1 MTTTASVETLV
12 PWILF
17 HRTLGVAAFFLFVEG
32 EAAKPHSRATLQS
45 IDVIGSPSNRGYY
58 CVTRRFSLTC
68 NLYKN
73 VKCDKEYVL
82 DITLNLL
89 VSYSGRLRCL

>member
-1 MTTTASVETLV
+1 MTTTASVVTLV

-45 IDVIGSPSNRGYY
+45 IDVIGSPFQSG
-58 CVTRRFSLTC
+58 
-68 NLYKN
+68 
-73 VKCDKEYVL
+73 
-82 DITLNLL
+82 III
-89 VSYSGRLRCL
+89 VSHVQFE